1 MDPIIAVALL
11 EKEMDIFIINEL
23 TLGYRDIYKDISDEE
38 MNNLSDV
45 SLTIIKNGNVNNEDI
60 DYDVILLTDIINSIN
75 KNHNISND
83 VVLINI
89 GKIRDLIEKID
100 NISSKK
106 IMSVTDSIIKK
117 L

>member
-38 MNNLSDV
+38 MNNLNDV
-45 SLTIIKNGNVNNEDI
+45 SLTIIKNGNMK
-60 DYDVILLTDIINSIN
+60 LLADIINSIN

-89 GKIRDLIEKID
+89 GKIGDLIKKID

-106 IMSVTDSIIKK
+106 IMSVIDSIIKK